1 MSLALPVVAAPRRT
15 PPSGGGRHLE
25 VVREGRVTRRVSG
38 MAVACASV
46 GGLLVLLFVLAVLQ
60 TAIAQGQAHLDQVA
74 TQSVDLQAEA
84 QARRLEVAQ
93 MESPERIISEAEA
106 RLGMVEPQVITY
118 LQPADVDQPPAPVPV
133 APVYAAAAPE
143 VEAGTEIPPADP
155 SVAEVIDPSSS
166 GDADVP
172 TEVP

>member
-84 QARRLEVAQ
+84 
-93 MESPERIISEAEA
+93 